1 METEAKNRA
10 VLDGTEWHSGFHAA
24 PSSCPAGGAINSE
37 LLVSWMCLLLSLRPL
52 PFLGLLLF
60 LRLWVCLLPWRD
72 RKGKPMQMTVRIL
85 ILKFSSQMSPAY
97 ILLYLQAGD
106 DESFNINEVQIP
118 SKNKMFLF
126 VVYFW
131 KSVQQTLGKH
141 LLTSHFPNS
150 FK

>member
-1 METEAKNRA
+1 
-10 VLDGTEWHSGFHAA
+10 
-24 PSSCPAGGAINSE
+24 
-37 LLVSWMCLLLSLRPL
+37 
-52 PFLGLLLF
+52 
-60 LRLWVCLLPWRD
+60 
-72 RKGKPMQMTVRIL
+72 
-85 ILKFSSQMSPAY
+85 MSPAY